1 MKTNQE
7 ELVKLSVLGS
17 IDHPSCKGYRV
28 GYDGK
33 GRVNVGTGGICYT
46 HAIGDNCMKV
56 CGDHVE
62 PGISMANP
70 NDSENYALEYL
81 ACVGN
86 EVKIISGP
94 QKGKKGYVT
103 GTHGG
108 VEHTMAYFD
117 KEILEEMDGNE
128 NFLIK
133 AYGQGLKLLD
143 HPDVKFMNLD
153 PFLIDKMGISE
164 TKEEVIFPVVTVLP
178 AYLLGSGLGSASM
191 MSGDYDIMTQ
201 DQKANEKYGIN
212 DLRFGDFVAVK
223 DHASEYGAHYLEGSM
238 TIGIVVHSDSFT
250 SGHGPGLCVVAT
262 SKTGKLKPK
271 MDANANLKYYMDK

>member
-33 GRVNVGTGGICYT
+33 GRINVGTGGICYT

-117 KEILEEMDGNE
+117 KDILEEMDGNE
-128 NFLIK
+128 NFLVK

-153 PFLIDKMGISE
+153 PSLIDKMDIQE
-164 TKEEVIFPVVTVLP
+164 TETEVIFPVVTVLP

-201 DQKANEKYGIN
+201 DMKANEKYGIN
-212 DLRFGDFVAVK
+212 DLRFGDFVAVQ

-271 MDANANLKYYMDK
+271 IDKNANLKYYMDK